1 MADTPAPAPAKKNWL
16 RAGAVGVL
24 GLFGGSATMYATAI
38 FNTVVK
44 PGKPVANFGA
54 KVAGLDV
61 TVEPKAIGESGWWD
75 FGDGSALEPFDP
87 AKASLAHTYA
97 KPGTYTIK
105 LTVRNFLMDENE
117 RTVPVELGATAA
129 PSTLPPSITNLSVV
143 PVGSTAVAPATFKVV
158 GQVQNADKSMI
169 NTTAGLLKET
179 TNGVVDEL
187 IVFDKPGT
195 HAVDLIAL
203 GPKGGPVKQTAYVTV
218 AAPTVGTLTATV
230 RTLDTGTKIDRQPY
244 VEQCAIPVPTKQN
257 QQKSFEKRLNPPAG
271 FTFKDVSV
279 GGVSNKAVTNVRV
292 EVDKSGATARVVG
305 DWVGSPEAAAKA
317 AGGGEVFIAVKG
329 FAERQVAMNPKENRM
344 TDTVLPGRP
353 VSVKVPKRPEW
364 MGQGARQVFV
374 ELTEVQAT
382 GSRPVL
388 TQVNLLPTAPLV
400 QQVTAAGR
408 PCVVQAQMVGDAVEF
423 MLRPQ

>member
-24 GLFGGSATMYATAI
+24 GLFGGSATMYATAL

-97 KPGTYTIK
+97 KAGTYTIK

-117 RTVPVELGATAA
+117 RTVPVELGKTAA
-129 PSTLPPSITNLSVV
+129 PSNLPPSITNLSVV
-143 PVGSTAVAPATFKVV
+143 PVGSVAVAPATFKVV

-169 NTTAGLLKET
+169 STTSGLLKET
-179 TNGVVDEL
+179 TNGVVEEL
-187 IVFDKPGT
+187 VVFDKPGT
-195 HAVDLIAL
+195 YAVDLIATSS
-203 GPKGGPVKQTAYVTV
+203 KAAPVKQMAVV
-218 AAPTVGTLTATV
+218 KVEAPSVGTLTATV
-230 RTLDTGTKIDRQPY
+230 RTFDTGTKTEKQPY
-244 VEQCAIPVPTKQN
+244 AQSIPIPLPTKQN
-257 QQKSFEKRLNPPAG
+257 PVKSFEKRLTPTGG
-271 FTFKDVSV
+271 FVFKEVTV
-279 GGVSNKAVTNVRV
+279 TGVTGKVTANVRV
-292 EVDKSGATARVVG
+292 DVDKTGTTARLVG
-305 DWVGSPEAAAKA
+305 DWVGSPDTVAKA
-317 AGGGEVFIAVKG
+317 AGSGEVFVTLTGMQEK
-329 FAERQVAMNPKENRM
+329 QVAMTPKENRM
-344 TDTVLPGRP
+344 TDTIPAGGR
-353 VSVKVPKRPEW
+353 VTVKVPKRPEW

-382 GSRPVL
+382 GSRSVL
-388 TQVNLLPTAPLV
+388 AQVNLLPTAPLV

-423 MLRPQ
+423 TVRPQ